1 MGTEILRMENITK
14 IYSNG
19 FAANKNV
26 TFSVNAGEIH
36 ALAGEN
42 GAGKTTLMKTLFG
55 RESYQEGR
63 ILLRGQEVHIKDSLD
78 AIGMGIGMVH
88 QHFMQM
94 PSLTVAENVILG
106 IEPTK
111 KGGVIFDQKK
121 ARQMTMEA
129 AEKYQLHVD
138 PDAKIK
144 DLSVG
149 MRQKVEILKELI
161 RGIEILI
168 LDEPTAVLTP
178 QETKE
183 LFDQLRFLRDQGYA
197 IIFISHKLGE
207 VMELCSRVTVLRRGR
222 IMGTDLISNL
232 DQSSLARMIVG
243 RDVVT
248 KMERGAQR
256 PKHKVVEVKDL
267 VYQNQEGR
275 PVVNHL
281 NFSIRAGEILGIA
294 GVEGNGQ
301 SEVADLLCG
310 MRPISHGNV
319 CVNGTSINGLSVRK
333 IRELGVS
340 AISEDRLKFACAENL
355 SVRDN
360 IMSIYLNSKAFTKG
374 MLLDMKKVNQ
384 YVAQCIQDYEIKCDS
399 PDDPVRLLSGGNIQK
414 VVVAREFTCGS
425 NLIIAS
431 QPTRGID
438 VGTSEMIRKTLIRKA
453 RQEDVATL
461 LISSDL
467 NEVLE
472 VSDRLLVMYKGQFVA
487 HFTKPSEVS
496 EELLGEYM
504 LGNRHM
510 SEKEMG
516 EYV

>member
-42 GAGKTTLMKTLFG
+42 GAGKTTLMKILFG

-248 KMERGAQR
+248 KMERGEQR

-281 NFSIRAGEILGIA
+281 NFSIRGRRNF
-294 GVEGNGQ
+294 GN
-301 SEVADLLCG
+301 C
-310 MRPISHGNV
+310 R
-319 CVNGTSINGLSVRK
+319 
-333 IRELGVS
+333 
-340 AISEDRLKFACAENL
+340 
-355 SVRDN
+355 
-360 IMSIYLNSKAFTKG
+360 
-374 MLLDMKKVNQ
+374 
-384 YVAQCIQDYEIKCDS
+384 
-399 PDDPVRLLSGGNIQK
+399 
-414 VVVAREFTCGS
+414 
-425 NLIIAS
+425 
-431 QPTRGID
+431 RG
-438 VGTSEMIRKTLIRKA
+438 
-453 RQEDVATL
+453 RQRA
-461 LISSDL
+461 
-467 NEVLE
+467 
-472 VSDRLLVMYKGQFVA
+472 K
-487 HFTKPSEVS
+487 
-496 EELLGEYM
+496 
-504 LGNRHM
+504 
-510 SEKEMG
+510 
-516 EYV
+516 

>member
-42 GAGKTTLMKTLFG
+42 GAGKTTLMKILFG

-63 ILLRGQEVHIKDSLD
+63 ILLNGKEVHIKDSLD

-111 KGGVIFDQKK
+111 SGGVIFDRKK
-121 ARQMTMEA
+121 ARQMTLEA
-129 AEKYQLHVD
+129 AEKYQLHVE

-161 RGIEILI
+161 RGIKILI

-183 LFDQLRFLRDQGYA
+183 LFEQLRFLRDQGYA

-207 VMELCSRVTVLRRGR
+207 VMELCNRVTVLRRGR

-232 DQSSLARMIVG
+232 DQTSLARMIVG

-248 KMERGAQR
+248 KMERGEQH
-256 PKHKVVEVKDL
+256 PKQKVAEIKDL
-267 VYQNQEGR
+267 IYQNQEGR
-275 PVVNHL
+275 PVVNRL

-310 MRPISHGNV
+310 MKAISHGDV
-319 CVNGTSINGLSVRK
+319 RINGTSIVGRSVRE

-374 MLLDMKKVNQ
+374 RLLDMKKVNE
-384 YVAQCIQDYEIKCDS
+384 YVDQCIKDYEIKCDS

-438 VGTSEMIRKTLIRKA
+438 VGTSEMIRKTLIKKA
-453 RQEDVATL
+453 REDDVATL

-487 HFTKPSEVS
+487 HFTKPSEIS

-504 LGNRHM
+504 LGNRRM
-510 SEKEMG
+510 SEEEMG
-516 EYV
+516 DYV

>member
-42 GAGKTTLMKTLFG
+42 GAGKTTLMKILFG

-384 YVAQCIQDYEIKCDS
+384 YVAQCIQD
-399 PDDPVRLLSGGNIQK
+399 
-414 VVVAREFTCGS
+414 
-425 NLIIAS
+425 
-431 QPTRGID
+431 
-438 VGTSEMIRKTLIRKA
+438 
-453 RQEDVATL
+453 
-461 LISSDL
+461 
-467 NEVLE
+467 
-472 VSDRLLVMYKGQFVA
+472 
-487 HFTKPSEVS
+487 
-496 EELLGEYM
+496 
-504 LGNRHM
+504 
-510 SEKEMG
+510 
-516 EYV
+516 

>member
-42 GAGKTTLMKTLFG
+42 GAGKTTLMKILFG

-281 NFSIRAGEILGIA
+281 NEANQPRECLC
-294 GVEGNGQ
+294 Q
-301 SEVADLLCG
+301 RHLHQWSERPEDQRVGRLC
-310 MRPISHGNV
+310 
-319 CVNGTSINGLSVRK
+319 
-333 IRELGVS
+333 
-340 AISEDRLKFACAENL
+340 
-355 SVRDN
+355 
-360 IMSIYLNSKAFTKG
+360 
-374 MLLDMKKVNQ
+374 
-384 YVAQCIQDYEIKCDS
+384 
-399 PDDPVRLLSGGNIQK
+399 
-414 VVVAREFTCGS
+414 
-425 NLIIAS
+425 
-431 QPTRGID
+431 
-438 VGTSEMIRKTLIRKA
+438 
-453 RQEDVATL
+453 
-461 LISSDL
+461 
-467 NEVLE
+467 
-472 VSDRLLVMYKGQFVA
+472 
-487 HFTKPSEVS
+487 HF
-496 EELLGEYM
+496 
-504 LGNRHM
+504 
-510 SEKEMG
+510 
-516 EYV
+516 

>member
-26 TFSVNAGEIH
+26 TFSVNSGEIH
-36 ALAGEN
+36 ALVGEN
-42 GAGKTTLMKTLFG
+42 GAGKTTLMKILFG
-55 RESYQEGR
+55 RENFQEGR
-63 ILLRGQEVHIKDSLD
+63 ILLKGQEVHIKNSLD

-106 IEPTK
+106 IEPTDK
-111 KGGVIFDQKK
+111 SGVIFDKKK
-121 ARQMTMEA
+121 ARDMTVEA
-129 AEKYQLHVD
+129 SEKYQLYVD

-197 IIFISHKLGE
+197 IIFISHKLQE
-207 VMELCSRVTVLRRGR
+207 VMELCDQVTVLRRGR
-222 IMGTDLISNL
+222 VMGTSHISQL
-232 DQSSLARMIVG
+232 DQTTLARMVVG
-243 RDVVT
+243 RDVVL
-248 KMERGAQR
+248 KMDRGEQN
-256 PKHKVVEVKDL
+256 PKEKVAEIKDL
-267 VYQNQEGR
+267 IYQNQEGQ
-275 PVVNHL
+275 PVVNHIS
-281 NFSIRAGEILGIA
+281 FSIRAGEILGIA

-301 SEVADLLCG
+301 SEIADILSG
-310 MRPISHGNV
+310 MKTFKHGEV
-319 CVNGTSINGLSVRK
+319 VINGKSIKGLNVRQ
-333 IRELGVS
+333 IRDLGVS
-340 AISEDRLKFACAENL
+340 AISEDRLKYACAENL
-355 SVRDN
+355 SIRDN
-360 IMSIYLNSKAFTKG
+360 IMSIYLNHKDFNKG
-374 MLLDMKKVNQ
+374 ALLDMKKVNE
-384 YVAQCIQDYEIKCDS
+384 YVEQCIKDYEIKCDS

-425 NLIIAS
+425 NLIIAN

-453 RQEDVATL
+453 RQDDVATL

-472 VSDRLLVMYKGQFVA
+472 VSDRLLVIYKGKFVA
-487 HFTKPSEVS
+487 HFLKPSEVS
-496 EELLGEYM
+496 EETLGEYM
-504 LGNRHM
+504 LGNLQM
-510 SEKEMG
+510 SEQEMG
-516 EYV
+516 DYV

>member
-1 MGTEILRMENITK
+1 M
-14 IYSNG
+14 
-19 FAANKNV
+19 
-26 TFSVNAGEIH
+26 
-36 ALAGEN
+36 
-42 GAGKTTLMKTLFG
+42 
-55 RESYQEGR
+55 
-63 ILLRGQEVHIKDSLD
+63 RGQEVHIKDSLD

-248 KMERGAQR
+248 KMERGEQR

-294 GVEGNGQ
+294 GVEGNGK
-301 SEVADLLCG
+301 VKW
-310 MRPISHGNV
+310 P
-319 CVNGTSINGLSVRK
+319 TF
-333 IRELGVS
+333 S
-340 AISEDRLKFACAENL
+340 A
-355 SVRDN
+355 V
-360 IMSIYLNSKAFTKG
+360 
-374 MLLDMKKVNQ
+374 
-384 YVAQCIQDYEIKCDS
+384 
-399 PDDPVRLLSGGNIQK
+399 
-414 VVVAREFTCGS
+414 
-425 NLIIAS
+425 
-431 QPTRGID
+431 
-438 VGTSEMIRKTLIRKA
+438 
-453 RQEDVATL
+453 
-461 LISSDL
+461 
-467 NEVLE
+467 
-472 VSDRLLVMYKGQFVA
+472 
-487 HFTKPSEVS
+487 
-496 EELLGEYM
+496 
-504 LGNRHM
+504 
-510 SEKEMG
+510 
-516 EYV
+516 

>member
-1 MGTEILRMENITK
+1 M
-14 IYSNG
+14 
-19 FAANKNV
+19 
-26 TFSVNAGEIH
+26 
-36 ALAGEN
+36 
-42 GAGKTTLMKTLFG
+42 
-55 RESYQEGR
+55 
-63 ILLRGQEVHIKDSLD
+63 RGQEVHIKDSLD

>member
-42 GAGKTTLMKTLFG
+42 GAGKTTLMKILFG

-267 VYQNQEGR
+267 VYQIQEGR